1 MYANDAM
8 IQIAKHV
15 QMIVQMVAQPVLQV
29 NFILYSHQIVFFFR
43 LFFKKYNRNL
53 WFFYLF
59 FYGVIFFLIV
69 TSGNCPYATWENSNS
84 WACDACDSSCL
95 TCATTGP
102 ATMCSECNTGYY
114 KSIGNDTCIDLIGCA
129 AASWF
134 IFESYCY

>member
-84 WACDACDSSCL
+84 
-95 TCATTGP
+95 
-102 ATMCSECNTGYY
+102 
-114 KSIGNDTCIDLIGCA
+114 
-129 AASWF
+129 
-134 IFESYCY
+134 